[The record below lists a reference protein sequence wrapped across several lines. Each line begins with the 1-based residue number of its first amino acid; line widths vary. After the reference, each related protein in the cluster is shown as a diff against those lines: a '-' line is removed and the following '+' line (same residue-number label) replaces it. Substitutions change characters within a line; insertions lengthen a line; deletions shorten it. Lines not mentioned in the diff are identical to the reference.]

1 MIRRKKKIYVG
12 KIKIHCVS
20 LWNKARQHRLSV
32 NGRSVVPIV
41 RKKGPDYQVLL
52 PSTSNVYSHTVS
64 RINAYR
70 YIFING
76 SCTISSDRVP
86 VRLRSVDLHA
96 VVPKIWVKPRS
107 RVFVAP

>member
-1 MIRRKKKIYVG
+1 MIRRRKKIYVG

-32 NGRSVVPIV
+32 NGKSVVPIV

-70 YIFING
+70 YIFLHHFVGPSACAAEICG
-76 SCTISSDRVP
+76 SACGCSE
-86 VRLRSVDLHA
+86 DLG
-96 VVPKIWVKPRS
+96 
-107 RVFVAP
+107 